1 MKILTKNK
9 IVEAFH
15 FPFTEAL
22 VFSILLWTTWG
33 FAESLYWDRISGMLN
48 GSGTQ
53 LDSYIYLEA
62 FFIYVG
68 VAAFL
73 ASIIYV
79 GMRILLAAFHLHN
92 TRAFRAFTL
101 CGILGVFFI
110 AALFH
115 YWRSAS
121 WQKFQPNTAYLILGT
136 LTLFAIVMVVLLYR
150 WASGEDFRIRRS
162 GTMMLTI
169 LVISIVLSFVPFPL
183 FSPQSETPRETHSY
197 TGYRKLMAYQYFAPL
212 IAPKGGERASF
223 PGKEYLLSNR

>member
-33 FAESLYWDRISGMLN
+33 LAESLYWDRISEMLS
-48 GSGTQ
+48 GSGAQ
-53 LDSYIYLEA
+53 LDSFIYLEA

-79 GMRILLAAFHLHN
+79 GMRILLAGFQLHN
-92 TRAFRAFTL
+92 TRAFRAYTL
-101 CGILGVFFI
+101 CGILAVFFI

-115 YWRSAS
+115 YWRSAA
-121 WQKFQPNTAYLILGT
+121 WHKLQANTGSLILGA
-136 LTLFAIVMVVLLYR
+136 LIVFAIVMLVLLYR

-162 GTMMLTI
+162 GTMMLSI
-169 LVISIVLSFVPFPL
+169 LVISIVLTFVPFPL
-183 FSPQSETPRETHSY
+183 FSPESATPQEKQSLQ
-197 TGYRKLMAYQYFAPL
+197 GYRKLMAYQYFAPL
-212 IAPKGGERASF
+212 LAPDGR
-223 PGKEYLLSNR
+223 

>member
-53 LDSYIYLEA
+53 LDSFIYLEA

-73 ASIIYV
+73 ASILYV
-79 GMRILLAAFHLHN
+79 GMRILLAAFQLHN

-101 CGILGVFFI
+101 CGILAVFFI
-110 AALFH
+110 SALFH
-115 YWRSAS
+115 YWRSAV
-121 WQKFQPNTAYLILGT
+121 WQKFPPNTGYLIMGALAV
-136 LTLFAIVMVVLLYR
+136 FAIVMIVLLYR
-150 WASGEDFRIRRS
+150 WASGEEFRIRRS

-183 FSPQSETPRETHSY
+183 FSPESERPQQEQSHK
-197 TGYRKLMAYQYFAPL
+197 GYRKLMAYQYFAPL
-212 IAPKGGERASF
+212 IAAPE
-223 PGKEYLLSNR
+223 GK